1 MPEMHNPAHRINEPP
16 LPMRKDSVFLK
27 ALSLSLVLVTAGP
40 AAGQTG
46 NTGHENPHSDSAKNT
61 DSAARRIHFK
71 AFTLDSHI
79 DVPEN
84 FSALHL
90 ASDDGGINQ
99 ADIPKMI
106 KGGLDFVFFSV
117 AVGQRPRNIDT
128 YRTAHSEAVNKI
140 ASINRLNE
148 LYPEHIRVVTT
159 PKQAIDTHRA
169 GKLVAAIG
177 LENGFPVGN
186 KIENLRVFRDL
197 GVSYITLTHL
207 GHNDIADSANP
218 VAELGD
224 EETEHNGLSPY
235 GRQVVAEMN
244 RLGIMVDVSHAS
256 KKAMLDIVRV
266 SKAPVIASH
275 SAVYELRG
283 VKRNMDDEQLF
294 ALKKN
299 GGVIQVVGYSD
310 YLRAAEPG
318 RREEVKS
325 AARQAG
331 LVSHLDWVNAT
342 NAQYVRYSKL
352 LQEIDQR
359 YPRATVQDFVDHI
372 DYVVNL
378 IGVDFVGIGSDF
390 YAGGG
395 SAVGGLSGWMDASE
409 APNVTD
415 ELLRRGYTE
424 EEINKIWGGNLMR
437 VWRKVQTIG
446 KGPSFRK

>member
-1 MPEMHNPAHRINEPP
+1 
-16 LPMRKDSVFLK
+16 MRKDSVFLRT
-27 ALSLSLVLVTAGP
+27 LSLSLMIVAAGLV
-40 AAGQTG
+40 AGQTG
-46 NTGHENPHSDSAKNT
+46 NTGNEDSHPDSANNT
-61 DSAARRIHFK
+61 DSAATEIHFK
-71 AFTLDSHI
+71 TFTLDSHI

-84 FSALHL
+84 FSALRL
-90 ASDDGGINQ
+90 NSGDGGINQ

-117 AVGQRPRNIDT
+117 AVGQRPRNIHT
-128 YRTAHSEAVNKI
+128 YRTAHSEAVDKI

-148 LYPEHIRVVTT
+148 LYPEYIRVVTT

-177 LENGFPVGN
+177 LENGFPIGK
-186 KIENLRVFRDL
+186 KIENLRTFREL

-235 GRQVVAEMN
+235 GRRVVAEMN

-256 KKAMLDIVRV
+256 KKAMLDIVKV

-275 SAVYELRG
+275 SAVYELRR

-318 RREEVKS
+318 RQEEVKS

-331 LVSHLDWVNAT
+331 LVSHKDWVNAT
-342 NAQYVRYSKL
+342 NDQYVRYSKL

-359 YPRATVQDFVDHI
+359 YPRATVQDFVEHI

-395 SAVGGLSGWMDASE
+395 SAVGGLSGWMDTSE
-409 APNVTD
+409 SPNITR
-415 ELLRRGYTE
+415 ELIRRGYTE
-424 EEINKIWGGNLMR
+424 EDVNKIWGGNLLR
-437 VWRKVQTIG
+437 VWRAVQAIG
-446 KGPSFRK
+446 EESSLRK

>member
-1 MPEMHNPAHRINEPP
+1 M
-16 LPMRKDSVFLK
+16 LLK
-27 ALSLSLVLVTAGP
+27 ALSISLLFVATGLI
-40 AAGQTG
+40 AGQIDIS
-46 NTGHENPHSDSAKNT
+46 ENEHSPLDTSTSPDSEAGK
-61 DSAARRIHFK
+61 IHFN
-71 AFTLDSHI
+71 AFTIDTHI

-84 FSALHL
+84 FSDLPL
-90 ASDDGGINQ
+90 NSKDGGTNQ
-99 ADIPKMI
+99 ADIPKMRQ
-106 KGGLDFVFFSV
+106 GGLDFVFFSV
-117 AVGQRPRNIDT
+117 AVGQRPRNAGT
-128 YRTAHSEAVNKI
+128 YRLAHSEAVKKI

-148 LYPEHIRVVTT
+148 LYPEHIGVATS
-159 PKQAIDTHRA
+159 PEQAIDVHRA

-177 LENGFPVGN
+177 LENGFPVGRE
-186 KIENLRVFRDL
+186 IENLREFHEL

-207 GHNDIADSANP
+207 GHNDIGDSANP

-224 EETEHNGLSPY
+224 NETEHNGLSPF
-235 GRQVVAEMN
+235 GRRVVAEMN
-244 RLGIMVDVSHAS
+244 RLGMMVDVSHAS
-256 KKAMLDIVRV
+256 KKTMLDIVRI

-275 SAVYELRG
+275 SAVYGLRK

-294 ALKKN
+294 ALKGN

-310 YLRAAEPG
+310 YLRPAQPG
-318 RREEVKS
+318 RQEEMKIAS
-325 AARQAG
+325 RQAG
-331 LVSHLDWVNAT
+331 LVTHMDWVNAT
-342 NAQYVRYSKL
+342 NGQYVRYSEL

-372 DYVVNL
+372 DYAVNL

-409 APNVTD
+409 APDVTG

-437 VWRKVQTIG
+437 VWREVQAIG
-446 KGPSFRK
+446 KRLSFRK

>member
-1 MPEMHNPAHRINEPP
+1 MNKKVVFFGAFF
-16 LPMRKDSVFLK
+16 LPFVMITTGVIAGGTDSTEYK
-27 ALSLSLVLVTAGP
+27 QSRP
-40 AAGQTG
+40 
-46 NTGHENPHSDSAKNT
+46 DSAKNT
-61 DSAARRIHFK
+61 ESAAMEIHFK
-71 AFTLDSHI
+71 AFTIDTHI

-84 FSALHL
+84 FSDLPL
-90 ASDDGGINQ
+90 NSDHGGINQ
-99 ADIPKMI
+99 ADIPKMR

-128 YRTAHSEAVNKI
+128 YQTAHSEAVKKI
-140 ASINRLNE
+140 ISINRLNE
-148 LYPEHIRVVTT
+148 LYPKHIGVATT
-159 PKQAIDTHRA
+159 PEQAIDIHRA

-177 LENGFPVGN
+177 LENGFPIGR

-224 EETEHNGLSPY
+224 EETEHDGLSPY

-256 KKAMLDIVRV
+256 KKAMLDIIKV

-275 SAVYELRG
+275 SAVYGLRR

-294 ALKKN
+294 ALKEN

-310 YLRAAEPG
+310 YLRAAGPG
-318 RREEVKS
+318 RQEEVKS

-331 LVSHLDWVNAT
+331 LVSHKDWVNAT
-342 NAQYVRYSKL
+342 NDQYVRYSEL

-359 YPRATVQDFVDHI
+359 YPRATVQDFVDHV
-372 DYVVNL
+372 DYVVDL
-378 IGVDFVGIGSDF
+378 IGIDFVGIGSDF

-395 SAVGGLSGWMDASE
+395 SAVGGLSGWMDTSE
-409 APNVTD
+409 SPNITR
-415 ELLRRGYTE
+415 ELIRRGYTE
-424 EEINKIWGGNLMR
+424 ADVNRIWGGNLLR
-437 VWRKVQTIG
+437 VWRAVQAIG
-446 KGPSFRK
+446 EESSLRK